1 MTKDIET
8 TEAKIHATFNEALLE
23 LLVNQRGISP
33 EPDATAAAIHSL
45 LFYTAQVYDRA
56 SAEEWTAQNGK
67 AHPAS
72 AVVAHRYYASVEN
85 LSATLAEAFER
96 ISDLLN
102 EWNSL
107 AQCHAENDGDYA
119 EMCGCP
125 MCACQGGPDAL

>member
-8 TEAKIHATFNEALLE
+8 TEAKIPATFNEALLE

-45 LFYTAQVYDRA
+45 LVYTAQVYDRA

-96 ISDLLN
+96 ISNLLN
-102 EWNSL
+102 DWQSL
-107 AQCHAENDGDYA
+107 AWNFAEDDDYIVNF
-119 EMCGCP
+119 CGCP
-125 MCACQGGPDAL
+125 MCACCEGVSQ